1 MVQKVINVWEVKF
14 DNITISKLAEI
25 KSNSKYLIGHLNN
38 VIKPILLILAKM
50 SGYIKI

>member
-1 MVQKVINVWEVKF
+1 MVQKVINVWDVKF
-14 DNITISKLAEI
+14 DNITISKLTEI